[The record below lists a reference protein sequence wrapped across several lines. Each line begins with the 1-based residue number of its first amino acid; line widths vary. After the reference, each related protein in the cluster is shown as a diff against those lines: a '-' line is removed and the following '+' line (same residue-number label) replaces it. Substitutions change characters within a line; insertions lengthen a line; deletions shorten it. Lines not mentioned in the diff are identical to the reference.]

1 MNVNPLRIYSIF
13 LKNLYLLRR
22 SFPRIMSLFYWVT
35 VEILFWGFIS
45 LWLRDLVDD
54 PNLDIA
60 FMLLTA
66 LIFWDLFIRA
76 QQSLS
81 VLFLEDIW
89 VRNVINVFAS
99 PIRPGE
105 FVSGLVLVS
114 VFQGLIAFVYV
125 AILAALLYALNVWTL
140 GFYIAPFFVN
150 VLVFGWAIGLFVIGL
165 LIRFG
170 PSVEVLAWSVPF
182 LFLPFSAVYYP
193 VDVLPEAVQ
202 QVAFFSPPMHFF
214 EGMRRIVG
222 EGIFPLAHLAWG
234 TGLNVVFF
242 GLGLLFFYWM
252 VRVARRRGLIARLI
266 TE

>member
-1 MNVNPLRIYSIF
+1 MNTLRVSSIF
-13 LKNLYLLRR
+13 LKNLYLLKR

-35 VEILFWGFIS
+35 VELLFWGFITV
-45 LWLRDLVDD
+45 WLRDLVGPD
-54 PNLDIA
+54 PKVDIA
-60 FMLLTA
+60 LMLLTA

-89 VRNVINVFAS
+89 ARNVINIFAS

-105 FVSGLVLVS
+105 FVLGLVVVS
-114 VFQGLIAFVYV
+114 IFKGLIAFIYV
-125 AILAALLYALNVWTL
+125 SILAGILYALNLWTL
-140 GFYIAPFFVN
+140 GFYIMPFFVN
-150 VLVFGWAIGLFVIGL
+150 ILVFGWAIGLLVIGL

-170 PSVEVLAWSVPF
+170 PSVEVFAWSIPF

-193 VDVLPEAVQ
+193 VDVLPPAIQ
-202 QVAFFSPPMHFF
+202 KIAFFSPPSHFF
-214 EGMRRIVG
+214 EGMRTIIG
-222 EGIFPLAHLAWG
+222 QGAFPVSEVLWG
-234 TGLNVVFF
+234 TGLNLVFF
-242 GLGLLFFYWM
+242 SLGLLFFYWM